1 MVENE
6 LVKWFQGAFSAGK
19 IELFSRQLT
28 DIPNGQR
35 IIEEKQF
42 QEDDFDRLCLIQRNL
57 GSSQPNDE
65 LLQGRAK
72 GLDGLNGHD
81 LDRLCEPI
89 QSPSRYTEKIELN
102 LELMMINERN
112 YAQFKK
118 SYYLREICI

>member
-1 MVENE
+1 M
-6 LVKWFQGAFSAGK
+6 GK

-89 QSPSRYTEKIELN
+89 QSPSRYTEQN
-102 LELMMINERN
+102 RT
-112 YAQFKK
+112 
-118 SYYLREICI
+118 